1 MTRAPTWTYQ
11 IALALRTLKSIPPEA
26 VPKRSVVAGPERV
39 GEQVGELR
47 LLLEDEEAEVVGD
60 QVGEGDRDQRVGE
73 AGPQLRQRGRAA
85 DASRI
90 PRTPSR

>member
-1 MTRAPTWTYQ
+1 M
-11 IALALRTLKSIPPEA
+11 PPEA

-39 GEQVGELR
+39 GEQVGELG

-60 QVGEGDRDQRVGE
+60 QVGEGDRDQACGRS
-73 AGPQLRQRGRAA
+73 RRAA
-85 DASRI
+85 SRSEGAPRTVRI